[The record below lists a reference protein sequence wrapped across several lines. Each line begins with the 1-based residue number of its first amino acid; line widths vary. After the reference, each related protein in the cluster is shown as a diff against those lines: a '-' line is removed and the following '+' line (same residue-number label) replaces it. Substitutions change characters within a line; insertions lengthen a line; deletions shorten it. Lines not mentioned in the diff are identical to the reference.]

1 MTDDLLSSVG
11 DGIERSITN
20 QTENMAQTLG
30 RWCSTFLSNTPY
42 VMEWRFNNLVK
53 VSNKFDHL
61 CNAQGIPK
69 DRRNEVS
76 KKFGVLW
83 LDGASLEEDDLIQEL
98 WAKILAEE
106 AKVPES
112 QSINMINI
120 LKNMRASDAKAFQ
133 LACSLSLSFN
143 DDRFIPIF
151 NKGSTQTLISEKVN
165 ANLYSITPAL
175 MGQKLAEFEQ
185 KISPDGFFNEIEK
198 FIPKGQL
205 IKLDSLGLINISANF
220 QTTLREGDKLKINK
234 KEIHFERKNSK
245 LKNYFYESFTIPSF
259 FFTQD
264 GNILSNLIKN
274 NKESQKIY
282 INDLITLTVD
292 IDYFRD
298 YILKNLEKSE
308 FTFVEV

>member
-42 VMEWRFNNLVK
+42 VMEWRFNNLVNI
-53 VSNKFDHL
+53 SNKFDHL

-106 AKVPES
+106 AKIPES

-120 LKNMRASDAKAFQ
+120 LKNMRKNDAEAFQ
-133 LACSLSLSFN
+133 LTCSLTFYYR
-143 DDRFIPIF
+143 DECFIPMF
-151 NKGSTQTLISEKVN
+151 EEEKQSVF
-165 ANLYSITPAL
+165 
-175 MGQKLAEFEQ
+175 GD
-185 KISPDGFFNEIEK
+185 SPDRSLLFGERPDLMMINIENFAK
-198 FIPKGQL
+198 RSTSSIFLKKIENFISKK
-205 IKLDSLGLINISANF
+205 KLLKLESLGLISLSTNFNTEISNS
-220 QTTLREGDKLKINK
+220 DKLTFNGDELILKKINTVSS
-234 KEIHFERKNSK
+234 IGIR
-245 LKNYFYESFTIPSF
+245 ESISLATLHL
-259 FFTQD
+259 TQD
-264 GNILSNLIKN
+264 GINLSKMINTNSSNEPNNKDKSKNNYFEEYIQKNLIRYDFKF
-274 NKESQKIY
+274 EIFEQ
-282 INDLITLTVD
+282 
-292 IDYFRD
+292 
-298 YILKNLEKSE
+298 
-308 FTFVEV
+308 